1 MIFSGN
7 FREIVSKKMELP
19 DEVVVFGG
27 YGQLVST
34 VDGQLIYFP
43 HGRNKPAPLIFE
55 SLISNISFPAS
66 LAVDIK
72 RRLFYIGFCNLVG
85 ETLIYEVNSK
95 LVVITVIANDI
106 LGQIHAMDVD
116 DNGVLGVLHST
127 NDLYSVTL
135 FNGDKNV
142 ILNLPLPLNSI
153 RRPSDIALNLNCYF
167 TVSFASPYR
176 TFGVLHDKTNM
187 RTGGFVVSTFLDKL
201 YILSTFSK

>member
-7 FREIVSKKMELP
+7 FREMVSKKVKLP
-19 DEVVVFGG
+19 HDVVDFGG

-34 VDGQLIYFP
+34 ADGQLIYL
-43 HGRNKPAPLIFE
+43 PAGLNEPARPLFG
-55 SLISNISFPAS
+55 SLMANNSSPAS

-72 RRLFYIGFCNLVG
+72 RRLFYFGFCNRRG
-85 ETLIYEVNSK
+85 ETYIYEVNSK
-95 LVVITVIANDI
+95 LVVITVIDNDI
-106 LGQIHAMDVD
+106 LGLIHAMDVD
-116 DNGVLGVLHST
+116 DNGVLAVLHST

-142 ILNLPLPLNSI
+142 ILNLPLNGT

-187 RTGGFVVSTFLDKL
+187 RTGGFIVSTFLDKL
-201 YILSTFSK
+201 YILSIFSK